1 VKIVNVK
8 IVIVNKMKLTEY
20 VLTQDW
26 TFQSNS
32 RRRKSF
38 VTGTKFLVEK
48 QVMPTIGS
56 EMECTYYFVYAK
68 PDIVLSHYDEL
79 EFKELFVS
87 LDEWRNSKIN
97 MIIN

>member
-1 VKIVNVK
+1 
-8 IVIVNKMKLTEY
+8 MKLTEY

-38 VTGTKFLVEK
+38 LAGTKFLVEK

-56 EMECTYYFVYAK
+56 EVECTYYFVYSNNNS
-68 PDIVLSHYDEL
+68 VLGHYDEL
-79 EFKELFVS
+79 DFKELFVS
-87 LDEWRNSKIN
+87 LREWRNS
-97 MIIN
+97 MIDLITNQD